1 VHKTQTREAS
11 RVHSNWLSEVEDA
24 LRAIGNLRYGEA
36 IRADRRSEMLYF
48 GIGVPELRARVK
60 QGFSFYAAPPD
71 AVLTTWDELWR
82 ESAYGDV
89 LFAAIE
95 YYRKAPM
102 RQPAGL
108 WDVIRHWIDRVD
120 NWAHA
125 DSLAGLYSE
134 VLERDRDAV
143 YPQLSAW
150 NATERSEWE
159 RRISLVS
166 LIHYSGKNA
175 VFMPLE
181 LVLPMVSNCLGDDRY
196 YVQTAVGWVLRETGN
211 AYPAEVRGYLEANAA
226 RMTSTS
232 LTRAIERWSA
242 SEKAAI
248 RALR

>member
-1 VHKTQTREAS
+1 MSRRGRGQRE
-11 RVHSNWLSEVEDA
+11 RHG
-24 LRAIGNLRYGEA
+24 RAVVAGPERF
-36 IRADRRSEMLYF
+36 RA
-48 GIGVPELRARVK
+48 
-60 QGFSFYAAPPD
+60 PD
-71 AVLTTWDELWR
+71 
-82 ESAYGDV
+82 
-89 LFAAIE
+89 
-95 YYRKAPM
+95 
-102 RQPAGL
+102 GL
-108 WDVIRHWIDRVD
+108 
-120 NWAHA
+120 
-125 DSLAGLYSE
+125 
-134 VLERDRDAV
+134 LERDRDAV
-143 YPQLSAW
+143 YSQLSAW

-181 LVLPMVSNCLGDDRY
+181 LVFPMVSNCLGDDRY

-232 LTRAIERWSA
+232 LTRAIERCSA